1 MDDSEDPSPF
11 AAFAVPK
18 KSAVE
23 EYQERSRRSQR
34 TLRRMLGC
42 VLAGLAGAMAGATAC
57 AAFDRP
63 LDALPSIL
71 IAAGCGSLLG
81 IAVGWL
87 LGAACFGAM
96 QMAKQRVP
104 TQSAAPPSRDPM
116 ATLKGLMFAWSLI
129 GLAIGASE
137 GAKFGVHWA
146 GGKPGPWD
154 QWTIVGSLAGAAFA
168 IGLLGFISRGH
179 SADL

>member
-1 MDDSEDPSPF
+1 MDDPEAPSPF
-11 AAFAVPK
+11 AAFAAPK

-23 EYQERSRRSQR
+23 EYQERTRRAQR
-34 TLRRMLGC
+34 AMRWMLGC
-42 VLAGLAGAMAGATAC
+42 VLAGLAGAIAGATGC
-57 AAFDRP
+57 AAFDGP

-71 IAAGCGSLLG
+71 IGASCGSLLG
-81 IAVGWL
+81 TAVGWL

-104 TQSAAPPSRDPM
+104 AQSAVPPSRDPM
-116 ATLKGLMFAWSLI
+116 AILKGLMFAWSLI

-137 GAKFGVHWA
+137 GAQAGVHWA
-146 GGKPGPWD
+146 GGKAGPWE

-168 IGLLGFISRGH
+168 IGLLGLMSKAR
-179 SADL
+179 STDK